1 MHKNMNYSWFKKINA
16 LIAAFIS
23 ATVAIAIVNND
34 LILALTAILIG
45 TVFFILMKKTTK
57 VILVDE
63 RIQSISGKASRLTYM
78 ITTAVLAFLS
88 LFFIMIGRKAIP
100 PQPNIELLGVTLS
113 YIVLFNL
120 ALYSISYKYLSK
132 KYGETDDE

>member
-1 MHKNMNYSWFKKINA
+1 MNYSRFKKINA

-34 LILALTAILIG
+34 LILALAAILIG
-45 TVFFILMKKTTK
+45 TVFIILMKKTTK
-57 VILVDE
+57 IILVDE
-63 RIQSISGKASRLTYM
+63 RIQSISGKASRLTYT

-100 PQPNIELLGVTLS
+100 TQPNIELLGVTFS